1 MVPRGNVEHLGGAD
15 VSDPQSLVVH
25 GNGAAPDPSGSI
37 DLPDLSVARVLYA
50 VDLVLA
56 QQLHEQVIQEVRPS
70 AYQDVFRVHPEPP
83 EIGEIPG
90 NGLPQGRGPPG
101 IHGGQKVLA
110 VVQDHFPLE
119 PGPDGE
125 GKLAGAVAGEVR
137 QRGRFLLLLAERQR
151 GGSRLRDLHRLHKES
166 PALGRGNVAL
176 LQKLGIGRL
185 HGGLAH
191 LQIGGQGPLGGQLVP
206 RGQLPGPDV
215 LPDGQIQG
223 FVQWLTGTFYQ
234 IVGAHRTSF
243 QSNGLLFA

>member
-25 GNGAAPDPSGSI
+25 GNGAAPDPSGGI

-56 QQLHEQVIQEVRPS
+56 QQLHEQVIQKVRPR
-70 AYQDVFRVHPEPP
+70 AYQNVFRVHPEPP
-83 EIGEIPG
+83 EIREIPG

-101 IHGGQKVLA
+101 IHRGQKGLA
-110 VVQDHFPLE
+110 VVQDHLPLE

-125 GKLAGAVAGEVR
+125 GELAGAVAGEVR
-137 QRGRFLLLLAERQR
+137 QRSRFFCPFPAGGQG
-151 GGSRLRDLHRLHKES
+151 GGSRLRDFYRLHKES

-206 RGQLPGPDV
+206 RGQPPGPDV

-223 FVQWLTGTFYQ
+223 F
-234 IVGAHRTSF
+234 I
-243 QSNGLLFA
+243 